1 MADSLVPEEISFTTV
16 SEAQP
21 SEQQLEDLKFAWRS
35 VKHVKSNA
43 VTIAKDGQLLG
54 MGSGQPNRVK
64 SVEIAL
70 EKSGAEAEAS
80 SQPLCPICLFPEV
93 PERLLRIPAAS

>member
-21 SEQQLEDLKFAWRS
+21 SAQQLEDLKFAWRS

-43 VTIAKDGQLLG
+43 ITIAKDSRLLG

-70 EKSGAEAEAS
+70 EKSGAEVKAS
-80 SQPLCPICLFPEV
+80 PQYYL
-93 PERLLRIPAAS
+93 